1 MNFSIVFTLQIQ
13 YIGPVGP
20 QLLKLF
26 PESLTIPKSSHI
38 PQDEIH
44 LIMEYKVGEFWGPVT
59 APVATRFITSYD
71 ESNSKVTMLE
81 TFFENL
87 DNFNPD
93 LVLLSG
99 LHMLEGQSEEFFSE
113 RLAFVKKSLKNIP
126 VTLPVH
132 LELASMANKNL
143 VRKLL
148 EEVCIMVKDRLLDDL
163 ANGY

>member
-1 MNFSIVFTLQIQ
+1 MIFTLQIQ

-87 DNFNPD
+87 ENFSPD

-99 LHMLEGQSEEFFSE
+99 LHMLEGQSEEFFSQ
-113 RLAFVKKSLKNIP
+113 RLKVVKNGLRNIS

-132 LELASMANKNL
+132 LELASMANTDL
-143 VRKLL
+143 VRKIL
-148 EEVCIMVKDRLLDDL
+148 EEVCIMVKGGLFDDL
-163 ANGY
+163 ANG